1 MKSFKK
7 LELKCLKLNN
17 FGQGV
22 SIYNKKEIIV
32 PYFLPQEK
40 GIVEVEEKSGKGKLV
55 KLLDESKSRSKSK
68 CTVFQ
73 KCGSCQLLHM
83 NYDEQL
89 KFKKNLVN
97 NAFEKEKIKFN
108 IKEIIPSPLKDGYRN
123 KMQVAYKYRDNK
135 IDKFFSISHATI
147 PQEKSLTLSN
157 SHFLSQLFR

>member
-55 KLLDESKSRSKSK
+55 KLLDE
-68 CTVFQ
+68 
-73 KCGSCQLLHM
+73 
-83 NYDEQL
+83 
-89 KFKKNLVN
+89 
-97 NAFEKEKIKFN
+97 
-108 IKEIIPSPLKDGYRN
+108 
-123 KMQVAYKYRDNK
+123 
-135 IDKFFSISHATI
+135 
-147 PQEKSLTLSN
+147 
-157 SHFLSQLFR
+157 